1 MDAKAVA
8 KAATMVVALVG
19 ARVPAQA
26 GMETW
31 IGPTWAMEDMAL
43 ASAPGLGKD
52 RQGVY
57 FWTPPDVHYFTSTM
71 ERVADATD
79 PSGVGYVKFV
89 ITHPEKIYHPVGV
102 SFGSDASGKPW
113 SIDMSAPGGDSVAI
127 EIENVSTQALRVRI
141 TLKDVDENMVDTK
154 GETPVETPWNGPYEF
169 ALAAKA
175 TAKKV
180 FSYAGGYY
188 AQYDASKKAQCNL
201 FSDPAVPS
209 VPCGEQHI
217 DMSRIAGANITINS
231 KSPETLGID
240 KAEVRIRRMAFGRGG
255 PTTAIA
261 PRRIAPRLGIDA
273 EAFLRGRVV
282 LPRGADAAGRMV
294 PAPTAR

>member
-1 MDAKAVA
+1 MDAGAVA
-8 KAATMVVALVG
+8 KTALMVVALVG
-19 ARVPAQA
+19 ARVSALT

-52 RQGVY
+52 RIGVY

-71 ERVADATD
+71 ERVADAAD

-113 SIDMSAPGGDSVAI
+113 SIDMSGPGGDSVAI
-127 EIENVSTQALRVRI
+127 DIENVSTQALKVRI

-154 GETPVETPWNGPYEF
+154 GETPLETPWNGPYEF
-169 ALAAKA
+169 SLAAKSSA
-175 TAKKV
+175 TKV
-180 FSYAGGYY
+180 FAYSGGYY
-188 AQYDASKKAQCNL
+188 AQYDASKISRCNL
-201 FSDPAVPS
+201 FADPAAPA

-273 EAFLRGRVV
+273 EAFLRGRVPF
-282 LPRGADAAGRMV
+282 PRGADAAGRRA
-294 PAPTAR
+294 APPTVH